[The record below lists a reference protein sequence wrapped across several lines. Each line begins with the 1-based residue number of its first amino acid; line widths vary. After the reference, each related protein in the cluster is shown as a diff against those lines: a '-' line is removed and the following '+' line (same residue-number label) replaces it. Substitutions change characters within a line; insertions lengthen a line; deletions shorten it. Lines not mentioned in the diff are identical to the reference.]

1 MPRKKKEEVIETE
14 KDVEESDAGSSAESD
29 EEDGDQ
35 KPEKEKKGFWNQIKE
50 WFSTHLRREKK
61 DD

>member
-1 MPRKKKEEVIETE
+1 MAEE
-14 KDVEESDAGSSAESD
+14 
-29 EEDGDQ
+29 Q
-35 KPEKEKKGFWNQIKE
+35 KEKKGFWNQIKE